1 MTTKKQKQNTEIYN
15 IVNSAIDTA
24 VSVEKY
30 NLNFYSF
37 LQIEKVT
44 RNEILSFLN
53 SSLVDQIKDEIT
65 HLDMYLEENLCD
77 LKEVYG
83 WMGKPRVR
91 KYKEY
96 LIKIVEDAEQY
107 EREKRPGRKSGS
119 KIRKKAATAN
129 K

>member
-1 MTTKKQKQNTEIYN
+1 MPKQKQNTEIYN

-24 VSVEKY
+24 VSLDKY

-37 LQIEKVT
+37 LKGEKIT
-44 RNEILSFLN
+44 RTEIISFLQSN
-53 SSLVDQIKDEIT
+53 LIQQIKDEIS
-65 HLDMYLEENLCD
+65 HLDMFLGGGVAD
-77 LKEVYG
+77 LREVYG

-96 LIKIVEDAEQY
+96 LIKILEDAEQY
-107 EREKRPGRKSGS
+107 EREKRPGRKPGAKS
-119 KIRKKAATAN
+119 KKKPTATAN